1 MPRSARE
8 TSTRRRRRPARTA
21 DEDARAAEVA
31 PTPSGRVRNARA
43 ARCLETSPVRM
54 PRRAIA
60 RMALAVFLVACALAS
75 PALALENCGDNVTS
89 FRRWADLRAFRNPP
103 LRGAFCV
110 TRLSKDGVAGCSNDA
125 VTSAPLRRLRP
136 DGSDETIALAG
147 ERVLLATPAAWQNLM
162 RKAFASDAAEAKALR
177 SKIKGVF
184 VESVSADI
192 EEERGWAKGYAP
204 GPAHRVNVTGGFVG
218 GVDATGMDLR
228 GVPMMLLDRPSTVL
242 ARARAADNAEMESKG
257 ASESKLWRVQT
268 DERMAG
274 LGKQPTINPPN
285 SVTCLKAG
293 TCLPI
298 GGYSVVATLPSL
310 SDPSAHRGKSVI
322 ILAARMDADGFF
334 RDATPAVNSRMTGLV
349 ALMAAATSMKKM
361 YAQLTPEQ
369 IKHPVAFVAL
379 SGEDFGKLGS
389 DRIMRELVKSP
400 EHSKLPGLA
409 GRKIRAIIELG
420 PLGFSESFVGER
432 TPTIYVHGAHEGN
445 MLRRMQM
452 IANTFDFEETAEL
465 GAPKIMETSAPTFS
479 ILQADDFESAY
490 LSEDPDAP
498 IDAFGGTFMDAGAL
512 RVVNVKRMESV
523 VHVIA
528 RLVRQIALTNPDA
541 EPHLDVPASISAVNN
556 LAECLTNDDFGLS
569 ACELGNKY
577 LAGDATKRYDE
588 YSGTARLGEYSD
600 PTTLPTR
607 YPETLIGLAADAQS
621 HADKGTLARFVWNYL
636 AEATSSTISP
646 AMCDAR
652 GACSNGTAC
661 VGHSSKNVG
670 ECHATTTKYVVALS
684 TRLSFD
690 HKSQTWSVR
699 DPSDAME
706 KNAPLWTESNWSPSI
721 GAALVQPDSTIAW
734 FKTKNV
740 VLACAVLAMTVF
752 ASLQLCGKSGGAR
765 DGGGAE
771 RDRLLGG
778 ERRVEGFG
786 FVRRGETSSDVER
799 AAPPKPPPTPAPAP
813 PTPAPAPTPT
823 PTPAPAPAPTPK
835 APPPPQPSKP
845 SDAPGPRRWKR

>member
-1 MPRSARE
+1 M
-8 TSTRRRRRPARTA
+8 T
-21 DEDARAAEVA
+21 
-31 PTPSGRVRNARA
+31 
-43 ARCLETSPVRM
+43 
-54 PRRAIA
+54 RRAIA
-60 RMALAVFLVACALAS
+60 RFALAVFLVACACAS

-110 TRLSKDGVAGCSNDA
+110 TRLSKDGVVGCSNDG
-125 VTSAPLRRLRP
+125 VTSAPLRRLPP
-136 DGSDETIALAG
+136 DGSDETIAPAD

-162 RKAFASDAAEAKALR
+162 RRAFASDSAEAKAFR

-184 VESVSADI
+184 VESVSVET
-192 EEERGWAKGYAP
+192 EEERGWARGYAP
-204 GPAHRVNVTGGFVG
+204 GPAHRENVTGGFVG

-228 GVPMMLLDRPSTVL
+228 GVPMMLLDRPSTLL
-242 ARARAADNAEMESKG
+242 ARARAAENAEMESKG
-257 ASESKLWRVQT
+257 ASESKLWHVQT

-285 SVTCLKAG
+285 SVSCLNAG

-298 GGYSVVATLPSL
+298 GGHSVVATLPSL
-310 SDPSAHRGKSVI
+310 SDPNAHRDKSLIVV
-322 ILAARMDADGFF
+322 AARMDAAGFF

-389 DRIMRELVKSP
+389 DRIMRELIKSP
-400 EHSKLPGLA
+400 EHSELPGLA

-452 IANTFDFEETAEL
+452 IADTFEFEETAEL
-465 GAPKIMETSAPTFS
+465 GAPKVMETSAPTFS
-479 ILQADDFESAY
+479 LIQADDFESAY

-498 IDAFGGTFMDAGAL
+498 IDALSGTFMDAGQV
-512 RVVNVKRMESV
+512 RVVNVRRMESV

-528 RLVRQIALTNPDA
+528 RLIRQLALTDPNA
-541 EPHLDVPASISAVNN
+541 EPHVDIPSSVSAVNK
-556 LAECLTNDDFGLS
+556 LSQCLTSDDFGLS

-577 LAGDATKRYDE
+577 LAGDTTKKYDE
-588 YSGTARLGEYSD
+588 YGAARLGEYND

-607 YPETLIGLAADAQS
+607 YPETLVGLASDAQS
-621 HADKGTLARFVWNYL
+621 HVDKSTLARFVWNYL

-646 AMCDAR
+646 RMCDAR
-652 GACSNGTAC
+652 GACTNGTVC

-670 ECHATTTKYVVALS
+670 ECHASTTKYVVALS

-690 HKSQTWSVR
+690 AKTGAWSVR
-699 DPSDAME
+699 APRDAVE

-721 GAALVQPDSTIAW
+721 GAALVQPGSSIAW
-734 FKTKNV
+734 AKTKNIM
-740 VLACAVLAMTVF
+740 LACAVLTLALF
-752 ASLQLCGKSGGAR
+752 ASLKLCGKRNGAPR
-765 DGGGAE
+765 QGGGAE
-771 RDRLLGG
+771 RERLLSG

-786 FVRRGETSSDVER
+786 FARRGEKSSDVER
-799 AAPPKPPPTPAPAP
+799 AVPTPAPKPTPAPPKPTPAPP
-813 PTPAPAPTPT
+813 KPTPEPPKPTPEPPKPTPPPPKPTAESPKPTAEPPKPTAEPPKPAEPAPK
-823 PTPAPAPAPTPK
+823 PK
-835 APPPPQPSKP
+835 PPPPPPQPSKP
-845 SDAPGPRRWKR
+845 SDAPGPRRSWKR